1 MRCPFCNSDN
11 TRVLESRAIDEG
23 ASIRRRRECADCSKR
38 FTTYERIEQSP
49 IIVIK
54 ANGDKEVFAR
64 DKLLKRIV
72 SACSETQLSTL
83 VIDGIVDDVE
93 SEIYK
98 VYHREISSNELGEV
112 VMKRLKVADAL
123 AYIRYASIFKNFT
136 SLVEF
141 IDEIK
146 ELEDSLLGL
155 NYSPSIKEEL
165 IDEFIPPKKLKKKK

>member
-1 MRCPFCNSDN
+1 MKCPFCNSDN

-23 ASIRRRRECADCSKR
+23 ASIRRRRECGACSKR

-64 DKLLKRIV
+64 DKLLKSIV
-72 SACSETQLSTL
+72 RACSKTQLSTL
-83 VIDGIVDDVE
+83 VIDSIVDDVE

-98 VYHREISSNELGEV
+98 VYHREISSNELGEL
-112 VMKRLKVADAL
+112 VMRRLKDADAL

-155 NYSPSIKEEL
+155 NYSPNLKEEL

>member
-64 DKLLKRIV
+64 DKLLKSIV
-72 SACSETQLSTL
+72 RACSKTQLSTL

-123 AYIRYASIFKNFT
+123 AYISYASIFKNFT

>member
-1 MRCPFCNSDN
+1 M
-11 TRVLESRAIDEG
+11 LESRAIDEG
-23 ASIRRRRECADCSKR
+23 ASIRRRRECGDCTKR

-64 DKLLKRIV
+64 DKLLKSIV
-72 SACSETQLSTL
+72 RACSKTQLTTL

-98 VYHREISSNELGEV
+98 VFHREISSNELGEL
-112 VMKRLKVADAL
+112 VMKRLKAADAL

-155 NYSPSIKEEL
+155 NYSPNLKEEL
-165 IDEFIPPKKLKKKK
+165 IDEFIPPKKVKKRK